1 MTYLITQTLNGLFS
15 AALLF
20 LIASGLTLAFGVMR
34 IVNIAHGSF
43 YMLGVYVAYT
53 VILRTQ
59 SLLLGAVVAM
69 LVVGA
74 VGFVMQRFFLR
85 RFGSDPLAQMMMTMG
100 FALLFRDAAL
110 MIWGGDP
117 FTLPYPAPLRG
128 SVEAG
133 DVVFPLYRLFV
144 ILVAALVGV
153 ALWAVNEKTLIGAR
167 LRATVD
173 DPEMAS
179 ATGINVALLSGLVF
193 AAGAGL
199 AAFGGVMGGP
209 ILGGYAGIDFDLLPL
224 AFVVV
229 IIGGMG
235 SLKGALVGSI
245 VVGMIDNFG
254 KALVPELSYF
264 TLFAPMVIVLALKP
278 TGLVWPR
285 VSCCVASL
293 GGAGAGRRRRS
304 CSPPTGSAC

>member
-20 LIASGLTLAFGVMR
+20 LIPSGLTLPFGVMK
-34 IVNIAHGSF
+34 IVNLAHGSF

-100 FALLFRDAAL
+100 FALMFRDGAF

-117 FTLPYPAPLRG
+117 FTLAYPAVLRG
-128 SVEAG
+128 SVQAG
-133 DVVFPLYRLFV
+133 DIVFPVYRLFV
-144 ILVAALVGV
+144 VLVAAGVGL
-153 ALWAVNEKTLIGAR
+153 ALWVLNERTLIGAR
-167 LRATVD
+167 LRAAVD

-179 ATGINVALLSGLVF
+179 ATGINVALVSALVF

-209 ILGGYAGIDFDLLPL
+209 IIGGYPGMDVDLLPL

-235 SLKGALVGSI
+235 SLKGALVGAI
-245 VVGMIDNFG
+245 VVGMIDNYG

-264 TLFAPMVIVLALKP
+264 TLFAPMILVLALKP
-278 TGLVWPR
+278 TGLY
-285 VSCCVASL
+285 
-293 GGAGAGRRRRS
+293 GR
-304 CSPPTGSAC
+304 T

>member
-1 MTYLITQTLNGLFS
+1 MIYLLTQTLNGLFS

-20 LIASGLTLAFGVMR
+20 LIAGGLTLVFGVMR

-43 YMLGVYVAYT
+43 YMLGVYIAYT
-53 VILRTQ
+53 VITRTG
-59 SLLLGAVVAM
+59 SLLFGTIAAVLLVAAIGLGVER
-69 LVVGA
+69 L
-74 VGFVMQRFFLR
+74 FLR
-85 RFGSDPLAQMMMTMG
+85 RFASQPLPQMMMTMG
-100 FALLFRDAAL
+100 FALVFRDAAF

-117 FTLPYPAPLRG
+117 FTLPYPALLAG
-128 SVEAG
+128 SVETH
-133 DVVFPLYRLFV
+133 DIVFPAYRLFV
-144 ILVAALVGV
+144 MLVAAVVGV
-153 ALWAVNEKTLIGAR
+153 LLWALNEHTLIGAK

-173 DPEMAS
+173 DPEMAA
-179 ATGINVALLSGLVF
+179 ATGINVALLSGGVF

-209 ILGGYAGIDFDLLPL
+209 ILGGYAGMDLDLLPL

-245 VVGMIDNFG
+245 AVGMIDNFG

-264 TLFAPMVIVLALKP
+264 TLFAPMVIMLAIKP
-278 TGLVWPR
+278 TGLY
-285 VSCCVASL
+285 
-293 GGAGAGRRRRS
+293 GR
-304 CSPPTGSAC
+304 A

>member
-1 MTYLITQTLNGLFS
+1 MVYFITQALNGLFS

-20 LIASGLTLAFGVMR
+20 LIASGLTLAFGVMK

-53 VILRTQ
+53 VVLRTG
-59 SLLLGAVVAM
+59 SLLAGALVALVVVA
-69 LVVGA
+69 A
-74 VGFVMQRFFLR
+74 VGFVMQRVFLR
-85 RFGSDPLAQMMMTMG
+85 RFPSDPLAQMMMTMG
-100 FALLFRDAAL
+100 FALLFRDLAL

-117 FTLPYPAPLRG
+117 FTLQYPGWLRA
-128 SVEAG
+128 SIEAG
-133 DVVFPLYRLFV
+133 DVVFPSYRLFV
-144 ILVAALVGV
+144 IVVAALVG
-153 ALWAVNEKTLIGAR
+153 AGLWLVNEKTLVGAR

-179 ATGINVALLSGLVF
+179 AIGINVARLSGVVF
-193 AAGAGL
+193 AVGAGL

-229 IIGGMG
+229 IVGGMG
-235 SLKGALVGSI
+235 SLKGALVGSV

-264 TLFAPMVIVLALKP
+264 TLFAPMMLVLALKP
-278 TGLVWPR
+278 TGLY
-285 VSCCVASL
+285 
-293 GGAGAGRRRRS
+293 GR
-304 CSPPTGSAC
+304 T

>member
-20 LIASGLTLAFGVMR
+20 LIASGLTLAFGVMK

-59 SLLLGAVVAM
+59 SLLLGVLAAM

-74 VGFVMQRFFLR
+74 VGFVMQRVFLR
-85 RFGSDPLAQMMMTMG
+85 RFGNDPLAQMMMTMG

-117 FTLPYPAPLRG
+117 FTLQYPGPLRG
-128 SVEAG
+128 SFEAG
-133 DVVFPLYRLFV
+133 EVVFPLYRLFV
-144 ILVAALVGV
+144 VFVAALVGV
-153 ALWAVNEKTLIGAR
+153 ALWAINEKTLIGAR
-167 LRATVD
+167 LRAAVD
-173 DPEMAS
+173 DPEMAA
-179 ATGINVALLSGLVF
+179 ATGINVARLSGLVF
-193 AAGAGL
+193 AAGAAL

-264 TLFAPMVIVLALKP
+264 TLFAPMVIVLAVKP
-278 TGLVWPR
+278 TGLY
-285 VSCCVASL
+285 
-293 GGAGAGRRRRS
+293 GR
-304 CSPPTGSAC
+304 A

>member
-20 LIASGLTLAFGVMR
+20 LIASGLTLAFGVMK

-43 YMLGVYVAYT
+43 YMLGVYVAST
-53 VILRTQ
+53 VVLRTG
-59 SLLLGAVVAM
+59 SLFAGAVVAI
-69 LVVGA
+69 LVVAA
-74 VGFVMQRFFLR
+74 VGFLMQRVFLR
-85 RFGSDPLAQMMMTMG
+85 RFPADPLAQMMMTMG
-100 FALLFRDAAL
+100 FALLFRDLAL

-117 FTLPYPAPLRG
+117 FTLQYPGRLRESIEMG
-128 SVEAG
+128 E
-133 DVVFPLYRLFV
+133 VVFPSYRLFV
-144 ILVAALVGV
+144 IVVAALVGV
-153 ALWAVNEKTLIGAR
+153 GLWIVNEKTLIGAR

-179 ATGINVALLSGLVF
+179 AIGINVARLSGVVF
-193 AAGAGL
+193 AVGAGL

-209 ILGGYAGIDFDLLPL
+209 ILGGYAGLDFDLLPL

-229 IIGGMG
+229 IVGGMG

-264 TLFAPMVIVLALKP
+264 TLFAPMMVVLALKP
-278 TGLVWPR
+278 TGLY
-285 VSCCVASL
+285 
-293 GGAGAGRRRRS
+293 GR
-304 CSPPTGSAC
+304 A

>member
-1 MTYLITQTLNGLFS
+1 MDPPFSLMTYLITQTLNGLFS

-20 LIASGLTLAFGVMR
+20 LIASGLTLAFGVMK

-43 YMLGVYVAYT
+43 YMLGVYIAYT

-59 SLLLGAVVAM
+59 SLLLGAAAAIVVVSA
-69 LVVGA
+69 L
-74 VGFVMQRFFLR
+74 GFVMQRFFLR
-85 RFGSDPLAQMMMTMG
+85 RFGNDPLAQMMMTMG
-100 FALLFRDAAL
+100 FALLFRDATL

-117 FTLPYPAPLRG
+117 FTLQYPGWLRG
-128 SVEAG
+128 SMEAG
-133 DVVFPLYRLFV
+133 DVVFPYYRLFV
-144 ILVAALVGV
+144 IVVAALVGV
-153 ALWAVNEKTLIGAR
+153 ALWAINEKTLLGAR

-179 ATGINVALLSGLVF
+179 AMGINVTLLSGLVF

-209 ILGGYAGIDFDLLPL
+209 ILGGYAGLDFDLLPL

-229 IIGGMG
+229 IVGGMG
-235 SLKGALVGSI
+235 SLKGAFVGSL
-245 VVGMIDNFG
+245 VVGMIDNYG

-264 TLFAPMVIVLALKP
+264 TLFAPMILVLALKP
-278 TGLVWPR
+278 TGLY
-285 VSCCVASL
+285 
-293 GGAGAGRRRRS
+293 GR
-304 CSPPTGSAC
+304 A

>member
-1 MTYLITQTLNGLFS
+1 MIDQ
-15 AALLF
+15 ALAGHF
-20 LIASGLTLAFGVMR
+20 RNRVRTARKFPTR
-34 IVNIAHGSF
+34 HH
-43 YMLGVYVAYT
+43 
-53 VILRTQ
+53 VIQ
-59 SLLLGAVVAM
+59 
-69 LVVGA
+69 
-74 VGFVMQRFFLR
+74 FVEQIGRK
-85 RFGSDPLAQMMMTMG
+85 G
-100 FALLFRDAAL
+100 DA
-110 MIWGGDP
+110 
-117 FTLPYPAPLRG
+117 
-128 SVEAG
+128 EAG
-133 DVVFPLYRLFV
+133 EVVFPLYRLFAIV
-144 ILVAALVGV
+144 VAALVGV
-153 ALWAVNEKTLIGAR
+153 GLWMVNDRTLVGAR

-199 AAFGGVMGGP
+199 AAFGGVIGGP
-209 ILGGYAGIDFDLLPL
+209 ILGGYPGIDFDLLPL

-278 TGLVWPR
+278 TGLY
-285 VSCCVASL
+285 
-293 GGAGAGRRRRS
+293 GR
-304 CSPPTGSAC
+304 A

>member
-1 MTYLITQTLNGLFS
+1 MIYLVTQTLNGLFS

-53 VILRTQ
+53 IVSRTQ
-59 SLLLGAVVAM
+59 SLLAGVIAAM
-69 LVVGA
+69 LVVA
-74 VGFVMQRFFLR
+74 AIGFVMQRVFLR
-85 RFGSDPLAQMMMTMG
+85 RFANEPLAQMMMTMG

-117 FTLPYPAPLRG
+117 FTLAYPGFLRG

-133 DVVFPLYRLFV
+133 DIVFPRYRLFV

-153 ALWAVNEKTLIGAR
+153 ALWAINERTLIGAR

-173 DPEMAS
+173 DPETAA
-179 ATGINVALLSGLVF
+179 ATGINVARLSGLVF
-193 AAGAGL
+193 AAGAAL

-245 VVGMIDNFG
+245 AVGMIDNFG

-264 TLFAPMVIVLALKP
+264 TLFAPMVLMLAIKP
-278 TGLVWPR
+278 TGLY
-285 VSCCVASL
+285 
-293 GGAGAGRRRRS
+293 GR
-304 CSPPTGSAC
+304 A

>member
-1 MTYLITQTLNGLFS
+1 LIYLITQTLNGLFS

-20 LIASGLTLAFGVMR
+20 LIAGGLTLVFGVMR

-43 YMLGVYVAYT
+43 YMLGVYIAST
-53 VILRTQ
+53 VIARTG
-59 SLLLGAVVAM
+59 SLLLGTLAAVV
-69 LVVGA
+69 LVAGVGLG
-74 VGFVMQRFFLR
+74 VERLFLR
-85 RFGSDPLAQMMMTMG
+85 RFASQPLPQMMMTMG
-100 FALLFRDAAL
+100 FALVFRDAAF

-117 FTLPYPAPLRG
+117 FTLPYPAMLAG
-128 SVEAG
+128 SVETH
-133 DVVFPLYRLFV
+133 DIVFPAYRLFV
-144 ILVAALVGV
+144 MLVAALVGV
-153 ALWAVNEKTLIGAR
+153 MLWALNEHTLIGAK

-173 DPEMAS
+173 DPEMAA
-179 ATGINVALLSGLVF
+179 ATGINVALLSGGVF

-209 ILGGYAGIDFDLLPL
+209 ILGGYAGMDLDLLPL

-245 VVGMIDNFG
+245 AVGLIDNFG

-264 TLFAPMVIVLALKP
+264 TLFAPMVIMLAIKP
-278 TGLVWPR
+278 TGLY
-285 VSCCVASL
+285 
-293 GGAGAGRRRRS
+293 GR
-304 CSPPTGSAC
+304 T

>member
-1 MTYLITQTLNGLFS
+1 LIYLITQTLNGLFS

-20 LIASGLTLAFGVMR
+20 LIAGGLTLVFGVMR

-53 VILRTQ
+53 VMARTH
-59 SLLLGAVVAM
+59 SLVLGAIAAVLLVAG
-69 LVVGA
+69 VGLA
-74 VGFVMQRFFLR
+74 VERLFLR
-85 RFGSDPLAQMMMTMG
+85 RFALQPLPQMMMTMG
-100 FALLFRDAAL
+100 FALVFRDAAF

-117 FTLPYPAPLRG
+117 FTLPYPALLAG
-128 SVEAG
+128 SVEVY
-133 DVVFPLYRLFV
+133 DIVFPTYRLFV
-144 ILVAALVGV
+144 MLVAALVGV
-153 ALWAVNEKTLIGAR
+153 LLWMLNEHTLIGAK

-173 DPEMAS
+173 DPEMAA
-179 ATGINVALLSGLVF
+179 ATGINVALVSGGVF

-209 ILGGYAGIDFDLLPL
+209 ILGGYAGMDLDLLPL

-229 IIGGMG
+229 IVGGMG

-245 VVGMIDNFG
+245 AVGLIDNFG

-264 TLFAPMVIVLALKP
+264 TLFAPMVIMLAIKP
-278 TGLVWPR
+278 TGLY
-285 VSCCVASL
+285 
-293 GGAGAGRRRRS
+293 GRS
-304 CSPPTGSAC
+304 